1 MEKPNGLT
9 IIEKEEAV
17 EMLKPLS
24 VRKLWGGVGPMMENE
39 LNRLGLYYIGGDI
52 QNYDEE
58 VLVELFGKR
67 GKEIYD
73 FSHGI
78 DNRPVEYDASN
89 QSIGEEETFSKDIED
104 INYLIEYLKSI
115 P

>member
-39 LNRLGLYYIGGDI
+39 LNRLGLYYIGG
-52 QNYDEE
+52 
-58 VLVELFGKR
+58 
-67 GKEIYD
+67 IYR
-73 FSHGI
+73 I
-78 DNRPVEYDASN
+78 MMKKY
-89 QSIGEEETFSKDIED
+89 
-104 INYLIEYLKSI
+104 
-115 P
+115 